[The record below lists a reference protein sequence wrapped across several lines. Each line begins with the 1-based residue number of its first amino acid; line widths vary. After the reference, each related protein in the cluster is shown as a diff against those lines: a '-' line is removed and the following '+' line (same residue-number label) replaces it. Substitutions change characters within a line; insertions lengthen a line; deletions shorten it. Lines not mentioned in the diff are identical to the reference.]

1 MPSSRAA
8 KSDWIPKKSEAAAED
23 GFQVDFDLLVSNINE
38 LNELAED
45 EEPTIVKKANG
56 ATFETSHKSIP
67 LTLFA
72 NGMSLYEGPF
82 RSFDEPL
89 ARKFCIDIMD
99 GYFPSELQTAFPDG
113 VAFRLVDKRAV
124 HFQPNALNSVFNS
137 KGYRLGS
144 ATVGQPANTQP
155 IKNIDIQLTGNFNAI
170 GFLNNN

>member
-82 RSFDEPL
+82 RSFASSASILWTGIFRPSCRQPFPTELPL
-89 ARKFCIDIMD
+89 DLSTNERFIFNPMLSIRSSIRKGID
-99 GYFPSELQTAFPDG
+99 
-113 VAFRLVDKRAV
+113 
-124 HFQPNALNSVFNS
+124 
-137 KGYRLGS
+137 
-144 ATVGQPANTQP
+144 
-155 IKNIDIQLTGNFNAI
+155 
-170 GFLNNN
+170 